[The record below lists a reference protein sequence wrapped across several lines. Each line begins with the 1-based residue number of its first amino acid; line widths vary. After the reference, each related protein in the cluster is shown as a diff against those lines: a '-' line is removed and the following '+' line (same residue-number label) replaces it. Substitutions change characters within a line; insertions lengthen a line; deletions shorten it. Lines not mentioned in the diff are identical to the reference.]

1 MRFFTGNE
9 SRIGETAKKYLLEPR
24 MQRQPAYLA
33 VKKRSDF
40 SVKVQ
45 RVAQELTDYL
55 RERQCLSALKGNSIR
70 CKSPRWNRA
79 WTAYLRSPQYT
90 HWVAYK
96 RSQKYKDWLFQKCRF
111 PHMLKNWALR
121 VALKGRT
128 QVQQVADECQSEI
141 LRNSN
146 IILCTIASTGR
157 LLREWT
163 EVCGKAPKIHTVI
176 VDECGCT
183 TESSTALLIRLNPT
197 NLIMVGDHKQ

>member
-1 MRFFTGNE
+1 
-9 SRIGETAKKYLLEPR
+9 

-33 VKKRSDF
+33 VEKISNF
-40 SVKVQ
+40 SSKMQ
-45 RVAQELTDYL
+45 SAAQELTDSL
-55 RERQCLSALKGNSIR
+55 RERQCLSALKGNFIR
-70 CKSPRWNRA
+70 CKSPCWNRA
-79 WTAYLRSPQYT
+79 WTAYMRSPQYT
-90 HWVAYK
+90 HRAAYM
-96 RSQKYKDWLFQKCRF
+96 RSQKYKDGLFQKCQY
-111 PHMLKNWALR
+111 PHMLKDWALR
-121 VALKGRT
+121 VARTGRT

-141 LRNSN
+141 LGNSN